1 MSAFCRREAE
11 RQMTGS
17 AGQKRVQPE
26 FFDFYKLPIPSIE
39 ERKII
44 GKQLY
49 EIDCIISKMKERIA
63 RSQQIKQ
70 ELINKVF

>member
-1 MSAFCRREAE
+1 MSKFFRLEAE

-39 ERKII
+39 QRKFV
-44 GKQLY
+44 GEQLY
-49 EIDCIISKMKERIA
+49 EIDCTNSKMKERIA
-63 RSQQIKQ
+63 LLQQIKQ
-70 ELINKVF
+70 ELINKIL